1 MGVFKKIA
9 AQVTPALA
17 ADVLVFTLLSA
28 SLEVLSVWILR
39 NLLLACLSQPNP
51 IAKALAALPPFLP
64 GNGATN
70 ILLMMLV
77 GTFLFILVKNAVLAL
92 LWRATLRSLAS
103 ATSSAAWRLFERY
116 LRAPYAV
123 HATRS
128 LSTLQHNLNLIGN
141 QIFGRLVFPS
151 LLALSEIFVLTG
163 ILIFLLIKAPTVT
176 VLLALWLAGTMV
188 IFRIKSARTSR
199 LAGKN
204 RDTDSQRILRLT
216 HDSFGSFKS
225 IKLSAS
231 EDFFVELFRRN
242 VFALARYL
250 ADDRLMVQLPRF
262 VFEPVLIGGLL
273 VLYLILIGSHATQA
287 RTLADLTLYAA
298 AAVRLLPAAQRII
311 GQLHVLA
318 FDYPGLAAIAADF
331 EQQVEVLPDRAHAPA
346 GPPFEHTLVFDR
358 VGVDY
363 SRGAPILHDVSLRIG
378 RGEKIAIIG
387 KTGAGKTTFLNVMLG
402 VIRPTS
408 GRILFDGVEV
418 EPLVL
423 LRQSSVAYVQQD
435 TFLLDGSVAENVAF
449 AIAATEIDYPRVWEA
464 LRCAHLDKTVRKFPN
479 GLDTSIGQNGIA
491 LSGGERQRLALA
503 RAFYQNPAML
513 VLDEATSQLD
523 APTEDAILAD
533 LMERNPDLTLVMVT
547 HRMSATRHLERRFAV
562 EHGSVIEAS
571 HGQTAWANAVAS
583 H

>member
-216 HDSFGSFKS
+216 HDSF
-225 IKLSAS
+225 AS
-231 EDFFVELFRRN
+231 C
-242 VFALARYL
+242 
-250 ADDRLMVQLPRF
+250 
-262 VFEPVLIGGLL
+262 
-273 VLYLILIGSHATQA
+273 
-287 RTLADLTLYAA
+287 
-298 AAVRLLPAAQRII
+298 
-311 GQLHVLA
+311 
-318 FDYPGLAAIAADF
+318 
-331 EQQVEVLPDRAHAPA
+331 
-346 GPPFEHTLVFDR
+346 
-358 VGVDY
+358 
-363 SRGAPILHDVSLRIG
+363 
-378 RGEKIAIIG
+378 K
-387 KTGAGKTTFLNVMLG
+387 
-402 VIRPTS
+402 
-408 GRILFDGVEV
+408 
-418 EPLVL
+418 
-423 LRQSSVAYVQQD
+423 
-435 TFLLDGSVAENVAF
+435 
-449 AIAATEIDYPRVWEA
+449 
-464 LRCAHLDKTVRKFPN
+464 
-479 GLDTSIGQNGIA
+479 
-491 LSGGERQRLALA
+491 
-503 RAFYQNPAML
+503 
-513 VLDEATSQLD
+513 
-523 APTEDAILAD
+523 
-533 LMERNPDLTLVMVT
+533 
-547 HRMSATRHLERRFAV
+547 
-562 EHGSVIEAS
+562 
-571 HGQTAWANAVAS
+571 
-583 H
+583 